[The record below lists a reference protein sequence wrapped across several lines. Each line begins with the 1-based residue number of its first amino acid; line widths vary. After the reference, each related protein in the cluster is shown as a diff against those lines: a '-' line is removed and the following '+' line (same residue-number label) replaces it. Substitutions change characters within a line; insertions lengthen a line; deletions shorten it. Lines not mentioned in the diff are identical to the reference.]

1 MRNKNNKR
9 MIMQINNA
17 SVHAFCAVFVL
28 FFVAFVQPAQADVA
42 ALLQGEMR
50 GFRLQAQPKQWP
62 DAEFLDPAG
71 APVKLSAF
79 RGKVVL
85 VTLWATWCPYCMKEL
100 PSLNDL
106 QAQLGSDRFMVLTV
120 GTDKEGVS
128 VIKKYLEEKSL
139 NLPAYADPK
148 THISLAMASHGLPY
162 SILLDKEGRE
172 IGRMGGL
179 TNWMAPESIELMKYY
194 AAQ

>member
-1 MRNKNNKR
+1 
-9 MIMQINNA
+9 MQINNA
-17 SVHAFCAVFVL
+17 SVHAFCALFVL
-28 FFVAFVQPAQADVA
+28 FFMAFVQPVHADVPA
-42 ALLQGEMR
+42 GVQALLHGEVG

-62 DAEFLDPAG
+62 DAEFLDPTG

-85 VTLWATWCPYCMKEL
+85 VTLWATWCPYCKVEL

-106 QAQLGSDRFMVLTV
+106 QAQLGSDRFMVLSV

-128 VIKKYLEEKSL
+128 VIKNYLQEKSL

-148 THISLAMASHGLPY
+148 TSISLAFASHGLPY

-172 IGRMGGL
+172 IGRMGGQ
-179 TNWMAPESIELMKYY
+179 TNWMAPEAIELMKYY